1 MFSLLHFRLP
11 WLSHIFLR
19 LVCVILI
26 LRTLI
31 RLFVFI
37 MVLFFFIYIFY
48 WYFLACGKRALLQV
62 VSSST
67 RRMEEAQ
74 FKDFDGRSPI
84 YCSYFIF
91 ATFSLLQMK
100 MKFLIKTIRVVFIA
114 VKAAAVAVAVAG
126 NWSRSWNSFCCWCV
140 IFNEGIYSWHFH
152 FARKSLQHQ
161 QQHQKQQ

>member
-1 MFSLLHFRLP
+1 MFSCLP

-48 WYFLACGKRALLQV
+48 CKRALLQV

>member
-1 MFSLLHFRLP
+1 MFSCLP

-48 WYFLACGKRALLQV
+48 CKRALLQV

-114 VKAAAVAVAVAG
+114 VKAAAVAAAVAVAG
-126 NWSRSWNSFCCWCV
+126 N
-140 IFNEGIYSWHFH
+140 
-152 FARKSLQHQ
+152 
-161 QQHQKQQ
+161 